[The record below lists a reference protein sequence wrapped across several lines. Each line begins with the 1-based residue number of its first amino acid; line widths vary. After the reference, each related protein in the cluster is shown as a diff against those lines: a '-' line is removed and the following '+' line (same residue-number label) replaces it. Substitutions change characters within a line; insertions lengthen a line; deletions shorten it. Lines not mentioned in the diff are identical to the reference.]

1 VQHKQRDR
9 RVQWRT
15 LVVWESQMGCS
26 ACSRLMLDLTATGRP
41 GYTKEEHSP
50 ALCSAPVPA
59 TTGMVAAVLGSLS

>member
-1 VQHKQRDR
+1 
-9 RVQWRT
+9 
-15 LVVWESQMGCS
+15 MGCS